1 MGGGDTWCRAI
12 SGSQADCQRHP
23 NAAQSMCGQ
32 SGCLR
37 ALEWMVTSDNL
48 YLGST
53 VDDLSRVLGCHP
65 GLQSGT
71 VLIGGAIDQHLKGG
85 SPVCSPSSTRQANTG
100 RRYSRR
106 RGETGRHR
114 AK

>member
-1 MGGGDTWCRAI
+1 MQGDQWFSGRLTMTPRCSPEHVRAEWV
-12 SGSQADCQRHP
+12 P
-23 NAAQSMCGQ
+23 PT
-32 SGCLR
+32 
-37 ALEWMVTSDNL
+37 LEWMVTSDNL
-48 YLGST
+48 YLGAT

-71 VLIGGAIDQHLKGG
+71 VLIGGATSQHPMGG
-85 SPVCSPSSTRQANTG
+85 RPVCSPSSTRRANTC
-100 RRYSRR
+100 RRDSRR